1 MGGHTFINELG
12 INPIF
17 LETEDPIKQM
27 DYVIEALEKISLED
41 AKRIYLEN
49 LPKIKENKKIILDW
63 IYNELDYFRKFI
75 LK

>member
-1 MGGHTFINELG
+1 
-12 INPIF
+12 
-17 LETEDPIKQM
+17 M
-27 DYVIEALEKISLED
+27 DYVIEALERISLED

-63 IYNELDYFRKFI
+63 IYNELDYFRQFI